1 MIEYVLMDDIHT
13 AAVAE
18 LEKKCFS
25 DPWSILSIMSELVN
39 PLSLW
44 IVAVDGERV
53 VGYVG
58 SQAVMGEADMMN
70 LAVDPDYRRQGV
82 ASGLVEALVSRLCEK
97 DVSVLTL
104 EVRASNEPAKALY
117 EKYGFSLAGVRPN
130 YYRNPKE
137 DAWIM
142 RKEWGL

>member
-1 MIEYVLMDDIHT
+1 MIEYVLMDDTHT
-13 AAVAE
+13 ATVAE

-58 SQAVMGEADMMN
+58 SQTVMGEADMMN
-70 LAVDPDYRRQGV
+70 LAVDPDYRRQGI
-82 ASGLVEALVSRLCEK
+82 ASGLVEALVSRLCEN

-117 EKYGFSLAGVRPN
+117 EKHGFSLAGVRPN